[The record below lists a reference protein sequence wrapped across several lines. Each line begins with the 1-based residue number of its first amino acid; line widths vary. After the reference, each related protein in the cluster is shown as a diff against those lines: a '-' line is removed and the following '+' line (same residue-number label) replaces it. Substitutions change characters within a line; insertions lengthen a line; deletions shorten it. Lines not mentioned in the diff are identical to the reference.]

1 MFEKLTNFID
11 DRSVEIIKVRMYLD
25 NNISIIV
32 NSCDGKNVLLGKII
46 NGILSEKDGR
56 EVYLLTK
63 NKEDLNFV
71 SDRVKANIQNTNEAL
86 KVLKRISNRN
96 ENNKTIVINNLE
108 KFINENEEFADEII
122 KLLRLGRANNI
133 NIIAVMKEEHKIINS
148 NTELKSINVGDGRFS
163 SIYE

>member
-25 NNISIIV
+25 NNISIIS
-32 NSCDGKNVLLGKII
+32 NSCDSKNVLLGKII

-86 KVLKRISNRN
+86 KVLKGISNRN

>member
-25 NNISIIV
+25 NNISIIS
-32 NSCDGKNVLLGKII
+32 NSCDSKNVLLGKII

>member
-11 DRSVEIIKVRMYLD
+11 DRSVEIINVRMYLD

-86 KVLKRISNRN
+86 KVLKGISNRN

>member
-11 DRSVEIIKVRMYLD
+11 DRSVEIINVRMYLD

-32 NSCDGKNVLLGKII
+32 NSCDDKNVLLGKII

>member
-25 NNISIIV
+25 NNISIIS
-32 NSCDGKNVLLGKII
+32 NSCDSKNVLLGKII

-86 KVLKRISNRN
+86 KVLKGICNRN